1 MFEVIKIDF
10 TKGLFARPTSID
22 HLKTFKIFSFF
33 NSVNTIATKRKFS
46 NGETWRGL
54 TGPIFGHDTRTKM
67 LSTIRNSGK
76 RMIIECQWANT
87 KWPRYAAA
95 SFVIGK
101 ILDNSISPIV
111 LTFNHDKARATPR
124 SWIVYCRGCC
134 AEFKIANR
142 TRACRA
148 HVNKRYPFINVSPF
162 LKRRVLSDREDRREF
177 PRVWREKRILEEK
190 KKKVSKNWN
199 IGGWREMGRNLCI
212 YRVEATPTGGAVSR
226 CV

>member
-33 NSVNTIATKRKFS
+33 NSVNTIATKQFS

-87 KWPRYAAA
+87 KWPRYAVA